1 MEQSVPY
8 YHMIPEYL
16 KSSVPWLVKIHDQEN
31 EALNN
36 KLVSAGIGSRQWFM
50 IRGWTWHALEMDRG
64 PPHVGF
70 YIPESPFSPLS
81 L

>member
-50 IRGWTWHALEMDRG
+50 IRGWT
-64 PPHVGF
+64 
-70 YIPESPFSPLS
+70 
-81 L
+81 